1 MDQPQS
7 SQSSFSDP
15 SATAGPVPLFD
26 IHLRY
31 LTDSYL
37 TFFQE
42 RQVLALIYLIEI
54 LTLRQEA
61 YRGDIV
67 GAFLLSGGCV
77 LNSLTVLSRSGDS
90 IARLNLQTDFL
101 TKRAT

>member
-1 MDQPQS
+1 MIYKIIIINFIDSLPGTSSCPQKLTMDQPQS

-15 SATAGPVPLFD
+15 SATAQGPVPLFD

-42 RQVLALIYLIEI
+42 RQVLAL
-54 LTLRQEA
+54 
-61 YRGDIV
+61 
-67 GAFLLSGGCV
+67 
-77 LNSLTVLSRSGDS
+77 S
-90 IARLNLQTDFL
+90 I
-101 TKRAT
+101 

>member
-1 MDQPQS
+1 MLSMDLKIIIIFIDTTIPSASSCPQTLTMDQPQS

-15 SATAGPVPLFD
+15 TAQGPVPLFD

-42 RQVLALIYLIEI
+42 RQVLALIYLI
-54 LTLRQEA
+54 
-61 YRGDIV
+61 
-67 GAFLLSGGCV
+67 
-77 LNSLTVLSRSGDS
+77 
-90 IARLNLQTDFL
+90 
-101 TKRAT
+101 

>member
-15 SATAGPVPLFD
+15 SATAQGPVPLFD

-42 RQVLALIYLIEI
+42 RHVLALIYPI
-54 LTLRQEA
+54 
-61 YRGDIV
+61 
-67 GAFLLSGGCV
+67 
-77 LNSLTVLSRSGDS
+77 LNSHIKTGSV
-90 IARLNLQTDFL
+90 
-101 TKRAT
+101 

>member
-1 MDQPQS
+1 MLSMNLKIIINFIDTGTSESSCPQTLTMDQPQS

-15 SATAGPVPLFD
+15 SATAQGPVPLFD

-42 RQVLALIYLIEI
+42 RQVLALIYLI
-54 LTLRQEA
+54 
-61 YRGDIV
+61 
-67 GAFLLSGGCV
+67 
-77 LNSLTVLSRSGDS
+77 
-90 IARLNLQTDFL
+90 
-101 TKRAT
+101 

>member
-1 MDQPQS
+1 MLSMNLKIINNFIPGASSCPQTLTMDQPQS

-15 SATAGPVPLFD
+15 SATAQGPVPLFD

-42 RQVLALIYLIEI
+42 RQVLALIYPI
-54 LTLRQEA
+54 
-61 YRGDIV
+61 
-67 GAFLLSGGCV
+67 
-77 LNSLTVLSRSGDS
+77 
-90 IARLNLQTDFL
+90 
-101 TKRAT
+101 